1 MMPVGRPLHRSR
13 QHFDLLGRVADY
25 LIGRHLARRAQ
36 RHMVAGNPPLAAF
49 AFDYI
54 GREVALRGQFE
65 HEELAVLDD
74 FLAPLAGRFAVATAL
89 DIGANIGNHSLFFA
103 RRFRSVHAFE
113 PNPRTFGVLSVNA
126 RLVDNITPHNIGLG
140 AEPGTLSLA
149 FDPLNVGEASLV
161 SSADAAS
168 ASSQRLNHCDVRVER
183 LDDIAGDFGAVALVK
198 IDVEGFEPQVLRGGA
213 KFLRDQRPV
222 IVFEQNGS
230 AFVDGRSET
239 VELLQAAGYALCV
252 MAKRHVSGNPLGQM
266 MSGLRKLVGGIC
278 YDIIA
283 VDALPPGHYPMI
295 VAVDPADLALLSRA
309 G

>member
-1 MMPVGRPLHRSR
+1 MMPAGRPLHRSR
-13 QHFDLLGRVADY
+13 QQFDLFGRVADY
-25 LIGRHLARRAQ
+25 LVGRFLARRAQ
-36 RHMVAGNPPLAAF
+36 RHVVAGNPPLAAF

-65 HEELAVLDD
+65 REELAVLDD
-74 FLAPLAGRFAVATAL
+74 FLSPLAGRFAAATAL

-103 RRFRSVHAFE
+103 QRFRAVHAFE

-161 SSADAAS
+161 SPTDGVTAP
-168 ASSQRLNHCDVRVER
+168 NHCDVRVER
-183 LDDIAGDFGAVALVK
+183 LDDIAADFGSVALVK
-198 IDVEGFEPQVLRGGA
+198 IDVEGFEPQVLRGAA

-239 VELLQAAGYALCV
+239 VALLQAAGYTLCV
-252 MAKRHVSGNPLGQM
+252 MAKRHVSGHLLGQM
-266 MSGLRKLVGGIC
+266 VSGMRKLVGGIS

-283 VDALPPGHYPMI
+283 VDTLPPGHYPMI
-295 VAVDPADLALLSRA
+295 VAVDPADLTLLTRA
-309 G
+309 R